1 MDIYFFSGKN
11 NRFLVYFYKYYV
23 YKSKGDDMAIS
34 YNKLWKLLID
44 KNMTKTDLKNIT
56 GMNSVTLANMG
67 KDKYVSLRMIDR
79 ICDELDCGVS
89 DIIEHIADENFERE
103 DKND

>member
-1 MDIYFFSGKN
+1 MI
-11 NRFLVYFYKYYV
+11 YFYKYYI
-23 YKSKGDDMAIS
+23 YKSKGDGMSIS

-67 KDKYVSLRMIDR
+67 KDRYVSLRMIDK
-79 ICDELDCGVS
+79 ICDELDCDVN
-89 DIIEHIADENFERE
+89 DVIEHIADENFE
-103 DKND
+103 KGSKV

>member
-1 MDIYFFSGKN
+1 MCYNKVKITFKKVN
-11 NRFLVYFYKYYV
+11 VKI
-23 YKSKGDDMAIS
+23 MPIT

-67 KDKYVSLRMIDR
+67 KNKFISLRMIDK
-79 ICDELDCGVS
+79 ICKELDCQ
-89 DIIEHIADENFERE
+89 IEDVVEFVRE
-103 DKND
+103 EK

>member
-1 MDIYFFSGKN
+1 MCYNKVKTIFKKVN
-11 NRFLVYFYKYYV
+11 VKI
-23 YKSKGDDMAIS
+23 MPIT

-67 KDKYVSLRMIDR
+67 KNKFISLRMIDK
-79 ICDELDCGVS
+79 ICKELDCQ
-89 DIIEHIADENFERE
+89 IEDVVEFVRE
-103 DKND
+103 VK